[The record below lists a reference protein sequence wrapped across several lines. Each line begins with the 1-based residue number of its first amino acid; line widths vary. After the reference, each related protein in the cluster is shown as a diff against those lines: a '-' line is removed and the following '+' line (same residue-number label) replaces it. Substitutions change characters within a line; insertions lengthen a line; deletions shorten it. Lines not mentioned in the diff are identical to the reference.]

1 MTDETEGIRREMV
14 SEINGAVETNDEV
27 TERARLE
34 KEYGV
39 GNVWDTEGLSRDFK
53 VIGFIA
59 PFCVV
64 ERKSDGVKGS
74 VEFQHS
80 PRFYFNFEK
89 DSR

>member
-1 MTDETEGIRREMV
+1 MDETEFPRRIIQV
-14 SEINGAVETNDEV
+14 EIHAEVESNDET

-34 KEYGV
+34 AKYGV
-39 GNVWDTEGLSRDFK
+39 GNVWDSDELSGTFR
-53 VIGFIA
+53 VLGFMA

-64 ERKSDGVKGS
+64 ERKSDNVKGS
-74 VEFQHS
+74 VQFQHS